1 MELANVT
8 LQSELQRLASLV
20 VADRIAEIS
29 KYKELRINGIN
40 DIAGYKA
47 VFQALQDIKQDRIKV
62 EKMRKAL
69 KQDALDYG
77 RAVDAK
83 AKEIQA
89 LIEPVEEHLKAER
102 EAIDN
107 EKARIE
113 QEKKTAAEI
122 AACLDEAYAANEQFD
137 RQKEE
142 AARLEAQR
150 LEQERKE
157 AELAA
162 KQAEIERKEREAQ
175 IAREAEERARQKA
188 EAEIQAAKLAQE
200 KAEREAKEA
209 TERERQRIQAEQAAK
224 EAEARLRAEA
234 EAKRKQQAPDKI
246 KLSIFCDALTSVID
260 NAPMLTDAR
269 LAGLLG
275 ADLSIMTE
283 IRDRLKKLSL

>member
-47 VFQALQDIKQDRIKV
+47 VFQALQDVKQDRIKI

-89 LIEPVEEHLKAER
+89 LIEPVEEHLKSER
-102 EAIDN
+102 EKIDN

-113 QEKKTAAEI
+113 QEKKNAAEI
-122 AACLDEAYAANEQFD
+122 AACLDEAYASNDQFD

-157 AELAA
+157 AELAEKLA
-162 KQAEIERKEREAQ
+162 GIERKEREAQ
-175 IAREAEERARQKA
+175 IAREAEERARQNA
-188 EAEIQAAKLAQE
+188 EAEIQAAK
-200 KAEREAKEA
+200 REAAEA
-209 TERERQRIQAEQAAK
+209 AERERQRIQAEQAEK
-224 EAEARLRAEA
+224 ERQEREKAEA
-234 EAKRKQQAPDKI
+234 EAKRKAQAPDKDKI
-246 KLSIFCDALTSVID
+246 AEYFAALQAVEVPELEDKGLREDLRGFCAS
-260 NAPMLTDAR
+260 
-269 LAGLLG
+269 LLE
-275 ADLSIMTE
+275 LIE
-283 IRDRLKKLSL
+283 NF

>member
-47 VFQALQDIKQDRIKV
+47 VFQALQDVKQDRIKV

-89 LIEPVEEHLKAER
+89 LIEPVEDHLKAER

-113 QEKKTAAEI
+113 QEKKNAAEI

-150 LEQERKE
+150 IEQERKE
-157 AELAA
+157 AELIA

-200 KAEREAKEA
+200 KAERQAIEAA
-209 TERERQRIQAEQAAK
+209 DRERQRLQAEQAEK
-224 EAEARLRAEA
+224 ERQERIAAEA
-234 EAKRKQQAPDKI
+234 EAQRKAQAPDMEKVI
-246 KLSIFCDALTSVID
+246 EYFANLEGVAVPNLSDF
-260 NAPMLTDAR
+260 
-269 LAGLLG
+269 
-275 ADLSIMTE
+275 SIQNRM
-283 IRDRLKKLSL
+283 KNFQASLRNLIEQF

>member
-47 VFQALQDIKQDRIKV
+47 VFQALQDVKQDRIKI

-89 LIEPVEEHLKAER
+89 LIEPVEEHLKSER
-102 EAIDN
+102 EKIDN

-113 QEKKTAAEI
+113 QEKKNAAEI

-157 AELAA
+157 AELAEKLA
-162 KQAEIERKEREAQ
+162 GIERKEREAQ
-175 IAREAEERARQKA
+175 IAREAEERARQNA
-188 EAEIQAAKLAQE
+188 EAEIQAAK
-200 KAEREAKEA
+200 REAAEA
-209 TERERQRIQAEQAAK
+209 AERERQRIQAEQAEK
-224 EAEARLRAEA
+224 ERQEREKAEA
-234 EAKRKQQAPDKI
+234 EAKRKAQAPDKDKI
-246 KLSIFCDALTSVID
+246 AEYFAALQAVEVPELEDKGLREDLRGFCAS
-260 NAPMLTDAR
+260 
-269 LAGLLG
+269 LLE
-275 ADLSIMTE
+275 LIE
-283 IRDRLKKLSL
+283 NF

>member
-47 VFQALQDIKQDRIKV
+47 VFQALQDVKQDRIKI

-89 LIEPVEEHLKAER
+89 LIEPVEEHLKSER
-102 EAIDN
+102 EKIDN

-113 QEKKTAAEI
+113 QEKKNAAEI
-122 AACLDEAYAANEQFD
+122 AACLDEAYASNDQFD

-157 AELAA
+157 AELAEKLA
-162 KQAEIERKEREAQ
+162 GIERKEREAQ
-175 IAREAEERARQKA
+175 IAAEAEERARQKA
-188 EAEIQAAKLAQE
+188 EAEVQAAK
-200 KAEREAKEA
+200 REAAEA
-209 TERERQRIQAEQAAK
+209 AERERQRIQAEQAEK
-224 EAEARLRAEA
+224 ERQERMAAEAD
-234 EAKRKQQAPDKI
+234 AKRKAQAPDKEKI
-246 KLSIFCDALTSVID
+246 AAYFAALQAVEV
-260 NAPMLTDAR
+260 PELTDK
-269 LAGLLG
+269 GLRENLRG
-275 ADLSIMTE
+275 FCASLADLIE
-283 IRDRLKKLSL
+283 NF